1 MSLII
6 ENFLMPIISSPLG
19 NIQINS
25 REGCLSELKFTEE
38 ETDGEILDQ
47 VLLSAKQQLEEYF
60 AGKRKTFDMPIGL
73 GGTDFQRKVW
83 LAMNEVPL
91 GQTTTYLKISQKL
104 GNPGA
109 IRAVGAAIG
118 ANPILVI
125 LPCHRVLGSDGKLT
139 GYAGGL
145 DRKKA
150 LLELEGHAFQ
160 GSLF

>member
-1 MSLII
+1 
-6 ENFLMPIISSPLG
+6 MPIISSPFG
-19 NIQINS
+19 NIRIS
-25 REGCLSELKFTEE
+25 SKEGCLSELQFTDQ

-47 VLLSAKQQLEEYF
+47 ALLDTVQQLEEYF
-60 AGKRKTFDMPIGL
+60 SGERKTFDMPIGL

-83 LAMNEVPL
+83 LEVGSIPF
-91 GQTTTYLKISQKL
+91 GQTTTYMKISQKL

-145 DRKKA
+145 HRKKA

>member
-1 MSLII
+1 
-6 ENFLMPIISSPLG
+6 MPVISSPFG
-19 NIQINS
+19 NIRISS
-25 REGCLSELKFTEE
+25 REGCLSELKFTDE

-47 VLLSAKQQLEEYF
+47 VLLSTVQQLEEYF
-60 AGKRKTFDMPIGL
+60 AGERKTFDMPIGL

-83 LAMNEVPL
+83 LEVNKIPF
-91 GQTTTYLKISQKL
+91 GQTATYMKISQKL
-104 GNPGA
+104 GKPGA

-125 LPCHRVLGSDGKLT
+125 LPCHRVLGSDGSLT

-150 LLELEGHAFQ
+150 LLELEGHGFQ
-160 GSLF
+160 TSLFE

>member
-1 MSLII
+1 
-6 ENFLMPIISSPLG
+6 MPILSTPLG
-19 NIQINS
+19 NIRIS
-25 REGCLSELKFTEE
+25 SKEGCLSELRFTNE

-47 VLLSAKQQLEEYF
+47 VLLSAKEQLEEYF
-60 AGKRKTFDMPIGL
+60 AGKRKNFDMPIGL

-83 LAMNEVPL
+83 MEVAKIPF
-91 GQTTTYLKISQKL
+91 GQTTTYMKLSHKL
-104 GNPGA
+104 GNPAA

-125 LPCHRVLGSDGKLT
+125 LPCHRILGSDGSLT

-145 DRKKA
+145 ERKKA

>member
-1 MSLII
+1 
-6 ENFLMPIISSPLG
+6 MPIISSPLG

-25 REGCLSELKFTEE
+25 REGCLSELKFTQE

-47 VLLSAKQQLEEYF
+47 VLLGTVRQLEEYF

>member
-1 MSLII
+1 
-6 ENFLMPIISSPLG
+6 MPVISSPFG
-19 NIQINS
+19 NIRISS
-25 REGCLSELKFTEE
+25 REGCLSELKFTDE

-47 VLLSAKQQLEEYF
+47 VLLSAAQQLEEYF
-60 AGKRKTFDMPIGL
+60 AGVRTTFDMPIGL

-83 LAMNEVPL
+83 LAVNETPF
-91 GQTTTYLKISQKL
+91 GQTTTYMKISKKL

-118 ANPILVI
+118 ANPILVV
-125 LPCHRVLGSDGKLT
+125 LPCHRVLGSDGNLT

-145 DRKKA
+145 DKKKA

-160 GSLF
+160 GSLFQ

>member
-1 MSLII
+1 MSVI
-6 ENFLMPIISSPLG
+6 PSPFG
-19 NIQINS
+19 NILLES
-25 REGCLSELKFTEE
+25 REGCLSRLQFTEE
-38 ETDGEILDQ
+38 QTDGNILDQ
-47 VLLSAKQQLEEYF
+47 VLLSAKEQLEEYF
-60 AGKRKTFDMPIGL
+60 AGKRKNFDMPIGL

-83 LAMNEVPL
+83 MEVAKIPF
-91 GQTTTYLKISQKL
+91 GQTTTYMKLSQKL
-104 GNPGA
+104 GNPAA

-125 LPCHRVLGSDGKLT
+125 LPCHRILGSDGSLT

-160 GSLF
+160 GRLF

>member
-1 MSLII
+1 MSVI
-6 ENFLMPIISSPLG
+6 PSPFG
-19 NIQINS
+19 NILLES
-25 REGCLSELKFTEE
+25 REGCLSRLQFTEE
-38 ETDGEILDQ
+38 QTDGEILDQ
-47 VLLSAKQQLEEYF
+47 VLLSAKEQLEEYF
-60 AGKRKTFDMPIGL
+60 TGKRKNFDMPIGL

-83 LAMNEVPL
+83 MEVAKIPF
-91 GQTTTYLKISQKL
+91 GQTTTYMKLSQKL
-104 GNPGA
+104 GNPAA

-125 LPCHRVLGSDGKLT
+125 LPCHRILGSDGSLT

>member
-1 MSLII
+1 MS
-6 ENFLMPIISSPLG
+6 IISSPFG
-19 NIQINS
+19 NILLES
-25 REGCLSELKFTEE
+25 REGCLSFLQFTEE
-38 ETDGEILDQ
+38 QINGEIFDQ
-47 VLLSAKQQLEEYF
+47 VLLSAKQQLDEYF
-60 AGKRKTFDMPIGL
+60 AGKRQVFDMPIGL

-83 LAMNEVPL
+83 MEVAKIPF
-91 GQTTTYLKISQKL
+91 GKTTTYMKLSQKL
-104 GNPGA
+104 GNPAA

-118 ANPILVI
+118 ANPILLI
-125 LPCHRVLGSDGKLT
+125 LPCHRILGSDGSLT

>member
-1 MSLII
+1 
-6 ENFLMPIISSPLG
+6 MPIISSPLG
-19 NIQINS
+19 NIRSSS
-25 REGCLSELKFTEE
+25 REGCLSELKFTDE

-47 VLLSAKQQLEEYF
+47 VLLSTVQQLEEYF
-60 AGKRKTFDMPIGL
+60 AGERKTFDMPIGL

-83 LAMNEVPL
+83 LEVNKIPF
-91 GQTTTYLKISQKL
+91 GQTATYMKISQKL
-104 GNPGA
+104 GKPGA

-125 LPCHRVLGSDGKLT
+125 LPCHRVLGSDGSLT

-150 LLELEGHAFQ
+150 LLEMEGHAFQ

>member
-1 MSLII
+1 
-6 ENFLMPIISSPLG
+6 MPIISSPFG
-19 NIQINS
+19 NILLES
-25 REGCLSELKFTEE
+25 REGCLSRLQFTEE
-38 ETDGEILDQ
+38 QTDGEILDQ
-47 VLLSAKQQLEEYF
+47 VLLSAKEQLEEYF
-60 AGKRKTFDMPIGL
+60 AGKRKNFDMPIGL

-83 LAMNEVPL
+83 MEVAKIPF
-91 GQTTTYLKISQKL
+91 GQTTTYMKLSQKL
-104 GNPGA
+104 GNPAA

-125 LPCHRVLGSDGKLT
+125 LPCHRILGSDGSLT

-145 DRKKA
+145 ERKKA

>member
-1 MSLII
+1 MS
-6 ENFLMPIISSPLG
+6 IISSPFG
-19 NIQINS
+19 NILLES
-25 REGCLSELKFTEE
+25 REGCLSRLQFTDEQ
-38 ETDGEILDQ
+38 TDGEIFDQ
-47 VLLSAKQQLEEYF
+47 VLLSAKEQLEEYF
-60 AGKRKTFDMPIGL
+60 AGKRKNFDMPIGL

-83 LAMNEVPL
+83 MEVAKIPF
-91 GQTTTYLKISQKL
+91 GQTTTYMKLSQKL
-104 GNPGA
+104 GNPAA

-125 LPCHRVLGSDGKLT
+125 LPCHRILGSDGSLT

>member
-1 MSLII
+1 
-6 ENFLMPIISSPLG
+6 MPIISSPFG
-19 NIQINS
+19 NIRISS
-25 REGCLSELKFTEE
+25 REGCLSELKFTDE

-47 VLLSAKQQLEEYF
+47 VLLATQQQLKEYF
-60 AGKRKTFDMPIGL
+60 AGERTTFDIPIGL

-83 LAMNEVPL
+83 MEVGRIPF
-91 GQTTTYLKISQKL
+91 GQTTTYMKISKKL

-118 ANPILVI
+118 ANPILVV
-125 LPCHRVLGSDGKLT
+125 LPCHRVLGSDGHLT

-145 DRKKA
+145 ERKKA
-150 LLELEGHAFQ
+150 LLELEGHGFQ

>member
-1 MSLII
+1 
-6 ENFLMPIISSPLG
+6 MPIISSPFG
-19 NIQINS
+19 NILLES
-25 REGCLSELKFTEE
+25 REGCLSCLRFTDEQ
-38 ETDGEILDQ
+38 TDGEIFDQ
-47 VLLSAKQQLEEYF
+47 VLLSAKEQLEEYF
-60 AGKRKTFDMPIGL
+60 AGKRKNFDMPIGL
-73 GGTDFQRKVW
+73 GGTEFQRKVW
-83 LAMNEVPL
+83 MEVAKIPF
-91 GQTTTYLKISQKL
+91 GQTTTYMKLSQKL
-104 GNPGA
+104 GNPAA

-125 LPCHRVLGSDGKLT
+125 LPCHRILGSDGSLT

>member
-1 MSLII
+1 
-6 ENFLMPIISSPLG
+6 
-19 NIQINS
+19 
-25 REGCLSELKFTEE
+25 
-38 ETDGEILDQ
+38 
-47 VLLSAKQQLEEYF
+47 
-60 AGKRKTFDMPIGL
+60 MPIGL

-83 LAMNEVPL
+83 MEVAKIPF
-91 GQTTTYLKISQKL
+91 GQTMTYMKLSQKL
-104 GNPGA
+104 SNPAA

-125 LPCHRVLGSDGKLT
+125 LPCHRILGSDGSLT

-145 DRKKA
+145 DIKKA

>member
-1 MSLII
+1 
-6 ENFLMPIISSPLG
+6 MPVISSPFG
-19 NIQINS
+19 NIRISS
-25 REGCLSELKFTEE
+25 REGCLSELRFTDE

-47 VLLSAKQQLEEYF
+47 ALLDTVQQLKEYF
-60 AGKRKTFDMPIGL
+60 AGQRKSFDMPIGL

-83 LAMNEVPL
+83 LEVGSIPF
-91 GQTTTYLKISQKL
+91 GQTTTYMKISQKL
-104 GNPGA
+104 GNPSA

-118 ANPILVI
+118 ANPILVV
-125 LPCHRVLGSDGKLT
+125 LPCHRVLGSDGSLT

>member
-1 MSLII
+1 
-6 ENFLMPIISSPLG
+6 MPIIPSPFG
-19 NIQINS
+19 NILINS
-25 REGCLSELKFTEE
+25 REGCLSELKFTDE

-47 VLLSAKQQLEEYF
+47 VLLSTVQQLEEYF
-60 AGKRKTFDMPIGL
+60 AGERKTFDMPIGL

-83 LAMNEVPL
+83 LEVNKISF
-91 GQTTTYLKISQKL
+91 GQTTTYMKISQKL

-118 ANPILVI
+118 ANPILII
-125 LPCHRVLGSDGKLT
+125 LPCHRVLGSDGSLT

-145 DRKKA
+145 GRKKA

-160 GSLF
+160 TSLFQ